1 MFALSES
8 ERLGSP
14 SAFLFASPPP
24 AAAAAAMS
32 ANPPVAAFGFAK
44 QQSPEFIVAI
54 DAPAAEAVTGSSV
67 GGQQCVSAPV
77 APIDV
82 AVPLPYLAALEAQA
96 RARRVPTEL
105 HHNPE
110 LLDGFLLDGGSAPLP
125 STPTPQEGKR
135 KRKARSAPDAC
146 EDGSADAVA
155 AGNKRSKRGKS
166 LLVVRTDLSM
176 SEDSVSSGQLSPL
189 LQLLQQGNAATTEH
203 FPASVS
209 DAAARAPNKTERAEQ
224 RRQKAALKAQRLE
237 ARIARLTAQ
246 VSATRAQEEQAM
258 LVAHHMAEEAA
269 RAALLAT
276 QYSAQATSDA
286 GMVDA
291 FFAAGDESAHLS
303 VPDVSSFSS
312 AASSASSLPPLSP
325 MSAGITATAS
335 TASVGDGSMSPVS
348 MVRGRSGGGGGG
360 GGEVDARTGD
370 LLGSAS
376 PVLSLD
382 DAVDAALQT
391 GAALAVGDAAD
402 VAALASFDE
411 HIRRLHWAEQA
422 CHLRVAQR
430 ALGALEASIDEP
442 ASALSSAPLLLRFL
456 DEHSECFSLAQARA
470 AMQSLQQQQQ
480 HSEAGVEDVE
490 SAELHASLHEVSA
503 MLLAK
508 SRAQQSAFHIVA

>member
-1 MFALSES
+1 MFALSAS

-24 AAAAAAMS
+24 AAAAAMS

-54 DAPAAEAVTGSSV
+54 DAPTAEAVAGSSV

-146 EDGSADAVA
+146 EDGSADAAA

-176 SEDSVSSGQLSPL
+176 SEGNVSSGQLSPL

-203 FPASVS
+203 FPTSVS
-209 DAAARAPNKTERAEQ
+209 DAAARAPSKTERAEQ

-258 LVAHHMAEEAA
+258 LVAHHMAEEAE

-303 VPDVSSFSS
+303 VAHVSSFSS

-348 MVRGRSGGGGGG
+348 MVRGRS

-442 ASALSSAPLLLRFL
+442 AGVLSSAPLLLRFL
-456 DEHSECFSLAQARA
+456 DEHSDCFSLAQARA
-470 AMQSLQQQQQ
+470 AMQSLQQQ
-480 HSEAGVEDVE
+480 HSEAEAGVEDVE